1 MFRSGDL
8 VERIGPLAFFRFTCN
23 FLCFVSGPIQRYQ
36 DFQRSGWNGD
46 VELNSSRVYDAFSR
60 IATGYVKFVIIAA
73 TAEYAF
79 SFLKP
84 QLLQAPTFH

>member
-1 MFRSGDL
+1 MCRSGDL
-8 VERIGPLAFFRFTCN
+8 DERIGPFAFFRYTCN

-36 DFQRSGWNGD
+36 DFRAADGMAV
-46 VELNSSRVYDAFSR
+46 VELDPTRVYDAFSR

-79 SFLKP
+79 SF
-84 QLLQAPTFH
+84 